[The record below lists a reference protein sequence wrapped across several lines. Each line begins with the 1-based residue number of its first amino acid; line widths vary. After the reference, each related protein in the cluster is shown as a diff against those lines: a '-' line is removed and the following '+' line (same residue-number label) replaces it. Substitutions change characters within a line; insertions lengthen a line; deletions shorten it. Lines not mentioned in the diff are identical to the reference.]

1 MEKLLINRT
10 ADIHETLR
18 ECEGIKKDVRR
29 FDSVSDPK

>member
-18 ECEGIKKDVRR
+18 ECEGIKDTIAR
-29 FDSVSDPK
+29 FDSGSDPK